1 MNRYKNQIFTTLAL
15 SALCMLNFGCTK
27 LHQQLVGTLTPGD
40 AANSFDASSF
50 LQSAYTDIGAV
61 YADLGSGAIS
71 PMEDVTG
78 DEQAVP
84 TRKSDWD
91 DNGEWRALHQHVWP
105 RNDGDNIFLN
115 MWNGLNKIQFDATN
129 VLNFKPTTE
138 QIAEARFVRAF
149 ALYQLLDLYGQFPF
163 RNVGENLLNAP
174 KVMRGDTAVQFIISE
189 LDTVIPLLSTT
200 NNMTRATPD
209 AAKMLLMKVYL
220 NRGALINRAAPTF
233 SDADMQQVI
242 TLGNQILSNAKY
254 QYSANYFDNFSPSNA
269 TSTEAIFAIPS
280 VPNTTANTAGKTA
293 GYSGVQNRWW
303 PTLHYNSYTP
313 LNPQAGWNGFSTIA
327 EFYNSFSVNDVAI
340 TQSAKDTLLKDRR
353 IGGRFYPGC
362 TDKSGIKPGFLI
374 GQQYNEVGVALQDR
388 QQHPLVYLPQM
399 SPDLKELDPTT
410 LEITGIRVVKY
421 PPDYTQ
427 GTISYNTAGNW
438 LMLYRFPDVVLMV
451 AEAKMR
457 AAAPDNAGALVMVN
471 KLRAARGANPL
482 TTMPLVNATNVYDPT
497 TLLAERGRE
506 LYWEWVRRTDLIRFG
521 VFLKAWSYKPAD
533 ADGHTLVFPIPD
545 QALAAN
551 PNLIEPPG
559 Y

>member
-1 MNRYKNQIFTTLAL
+1 MNRYNYQIFTALAL
-15 SALCMLNFGCTK
+15 SALCITNFGCTK
-27 LHQQLVGTLTPGD
+27 LNQKLKGTLTPED
-40 AANSFDASSF
+40 AANSFNASSF
-50 LQSAYTDIGAV
+50 LATSYTDIGAV

-78 DEQAVP
+78 DEQVVP

-91 DNGEWRALHQHVWP
+91 DNGAWRQLHQHIWP

-129 VLNFKPTTE
+129 VLNFKPTPE

-163 RNVGENLLNAP
+163 RNAGENLLNAP
-174 KVMRGDTAVQFIISE
+174 KVMRGDTAVQFIINE
-189 LDTVIPLLSTT
+189 LDTIIPLLTVS
-200 NNMTRATPD
+200 NNVAKASPD

-220 NRGALINRAAPTF
+220 NRGAFVNRANPTF

-242 TLGNQILSNAKY
+242 TLGNQILANAKY
-254 QYSANYFDNFSPSNA
+254 QYSSNYFDNFSPSNA
-269 TSTEAIFAIPS
+269 NSTEAIFAIPS
-280 VPNTTANTAGKTA
+280 VPNTTSNTAGKTA

-303 PTLHYNSYTP
+303 PTLHYNQYTP

-327 EFYNSFSVNDVAI
+327 EFYNSFAVSDVAI
-340 TQSAKDTLLKDRR
+340 AQGPKDTLLKDSR
-353 IGGRFYPGC
+353 IGGRFYAGC
-362 TDKSGIKPGFLI
+362 TDKSGVKPGFLI
-374 GQQYNEVGVALQDR
+374 GQQYNEAGTALQDR
-388 QQHPLVYLPQM
+388 NKNPLIFLPQM
-399 SPDLKELDPTT
+399 APDLKEQDPTT
-410 LEITGIRVVKY
+410 LERTGIRIIKY
-421 PPDYTQ
+421 PPDYSQ
-427 GTISYNTAGNW
+427 GVISYNTAGNW

-471 KLRAARGANPL
+471 KLRQARGANPL
-482 TTMPLVNATNVYDPT
+482 VSMPLVNTADVYDPT

-521 VFLKAWSYKPAD
+521 MFLKAWPYKPAD

>member
-1 MNRYKNQIFTTLAL
+1 MNRYKNQIFITLAL

-163 RNVGENLLNAP
+163 RNAGENLLNAP

-189 LDTVIPLLSTT
+189 LDTVIPLLSAT
-200 NNMTRATPD
+200 NNITRATPD

-220 NRGALINRAAPTF
+220 NRGAFINRAAPTF

-254 QYSANYFDNFSPSNA
+254 QYSANYFDNFNPSNA
-269 TSTEAIFAIPS
+269 TSTESIFAIPS

-340 TQSAKDTLLKDRR
+340 TQSAKDTLLKDSR
-353 IGGRFYPGC
+353 IGGRWYPGC

-399 SPDLKELDPTT
+399 SPDLKELDPAT

-482 TTMPLVNATNVYDPT
+482 TTMPLVNPANVYDPT

>member
-40 AANSFDASSF
+40 AANSFNASSF

-84 TRKSDWD
+84 TRKADWD
-91 DNGEWRALHQHVWP
+91 DNGEWRALHQHNWP

-129 VLNFKPTTE
+129 VLNFKPNAE

-174 KVMRGDTAVQFIISE
+174 KVMRGDTAVQFIIHE
-189 LDTVIPLLSTT
+189 LDTIIPLLTAT
-200 NNMTRATPD
+200 NGISLANPD
-209 AAKMLLMKVYL
+209 AARMLQMKVYL

-233 SDADMQQVI
+233 SDADMQKVI
-242 TLGNQILSNAKY
+242 SLGNTILGNAKY
-254 QYSANYFDNFSPSNA
+254 QYSANYFDNFNPSNA
-269 TSTEAIFAIPS
+269 TSTEAIFAVPS

-327 EFYNSFSVNDVAI
+327 EFYNSFAVNDAAI
-340 TQSAKDTLLKDRR
+340 TQTAADTLLKDKR
-353 IGGRFYPGC
+353 IGGRWYPGC

-388 QQHPLVYLPQM
+388 NKNPLAYLPQM
-399 SPDLKELDPTT
+399 AADLKEQDPTT
-410 LEITGIRVVKY
+410 LERTGIRVIKY

-482 TTMPLVNATNVYDPT
+482 TTMPLVNTANVYDPT

-521 VFLKAWSYKPAD
+521 VFLKPWSYKPAD